1 MSTKR
6 KPKRTDA
13 GATGKDQ
20 RTIDEAKIAFEA
32 SLVFEGAA
40 NGCDPIEVEKKLGK
54 PLTTAEFVKA
64 FADGKAQLHWDI
76 MKVFKAK
83 AMEGDVKAIQWFA
96 ENILK
101 KNIDAQTGSAL
112 IDCMTIEQR
121 RERIRELTKKL
132 SLEKEAS

>member
-1 MSTKR
+1 MAG
-6 KPKRTDA
+6 KPRSKRTDA
-13 GATGKDQ
+13 RNPEQD
-20 RTIDEAKIAFEA
+20 ISSEHEAKIALEA
-32 SLVFEGAA
+32 SLVFEGASI
-40 NGCDPIEVEKKLGK
+40 GCDPIEIEKKLGK

-132 SLEKEAS
+132 SIEKEAS

>member
-1 MSTKR
+1 MAKPR
-6 KPKRTDA
+6 KSQDTAPGAAKQSQCDA
-13 GATGKDQ
+13 DAL
-20 RTIDEAKIAFEA
+20 A
-32 SLVFEGAA
+32 LVYEGARI
-40 NGCDPIEVEKKLGK
+40 GCDPIEIEKKLGK
-54 PLTTAEFVKA
+54 PLTTAEFIKA

-83 AMEGDVKAIQWFA
+83 AMDGDVKAIQWFA

-132 SLEKEAS
+132 SIDKEAS

>member
-1 MSTKR
+1 MAG
-6 KPKRTDA
+6 KPRSKRTDA
-13 GATGKDQ
+13 GDSRQDQ
-20 RTIDEAKIAFEA
+20 RAIDEAKIAFEA
-32 SLVFEGAA
+32 SLVFEGASI
-40 NGCDPIEVEKKLGK
+40 GCDPIEIEKKLGK

-64 FADGKAQLHWDI
+64 FGDGKAQLHWDI

>member
-1 MSTKR
+1 MAR
-6 KPKRTDA
+6 KPRSKKPDPRNSEQ
-13 GATGKDQ
+13 G
-20 RTIDEAKIAFEA
+20 ICDEHET
-32 SLVFEGAA
+32 SLVFEGASI
-40 NGCDPIEVEKKLGK
+40 GCDPIEIEKKLGK
-54 PLTTAEFVKA
+54 PLTTAAFVKA

-132 SLEKEAS
+132 SLEKEAG

>member
-1 MSTKR
+1 MARSRKSKEPTGRDSTENIG
-6 KPKRTDA
+6 DINA
-13 GATGKDQ
+13 AQ
-20 RTIDEAKIAFEA
+20 IAFES
-32 SLVFEGAA
+32 SLVFEGASI
-40 NGCDPIEVEKKLGK
+40 GCDPIEIEKKLGK